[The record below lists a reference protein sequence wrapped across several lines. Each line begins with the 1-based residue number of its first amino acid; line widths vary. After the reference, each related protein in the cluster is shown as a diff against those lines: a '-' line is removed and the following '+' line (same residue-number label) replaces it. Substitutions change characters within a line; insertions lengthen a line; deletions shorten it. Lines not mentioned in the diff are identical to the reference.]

1 MSKPPKSA
9 VIYELLGSLFGW
21 VWLLSIPVTLFFIVR
36 AIWFDGG
43 WAAVL
48 IIVGIGAVCK
58 WLLRGFE
65 ENKAR
70 VYREANMR
78 ADGHREEETEEH

>member
-1 MSKPPKSA
+1 MSKPPKGA
-9 VIYELLGSLFGW
+9 VTFELLAGLFGW
-21 VWLLSIPVTLFFIVR
+21 VWLLSIPATLFFLVR

-48 IIVGIGAVCK
+48 ITVGIGAVCK

-70 VYREANMR
+70 VYQEAKLR
-78 ADGHREEETEEH
+78 PEGHSEEDAKED